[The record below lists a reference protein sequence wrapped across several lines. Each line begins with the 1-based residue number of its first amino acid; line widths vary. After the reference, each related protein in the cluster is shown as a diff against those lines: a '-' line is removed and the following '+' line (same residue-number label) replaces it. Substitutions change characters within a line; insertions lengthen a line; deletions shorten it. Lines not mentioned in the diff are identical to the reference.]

1 MPISAIYEPI
11 QEDMAE
17 VEESFRAVGEVDL
30 PWMVE
35 PLKYVLESGGKR
47 IRPALTLLAGKFYRY
62 NPEQMIPL
70 ATAVELFHTATLVQD
85 DAIDKSAVRRGKPTV
100 NSLWGEGIA
109 VLLGDYLFAK
119 AAELVCST
127 GNLRVMT
134 IFAQTLMYISSG
146 QLRQYISAYDWR
158 QDRQEYYQQ
167 IESKTA
173 WLFSVAAQSGA
184 LMSGALEE
192 EAEAFRSYGLNL
204 GMAFQIVDDILDF
217 IGDEEELGK
226 PVASD
231 LLQGTLTLPA
241 ILLME
246 RHPDETIIREI
257 FEKRGDQ
264 EGVEQVIEMIRN
276 SSVVEECYQ
285 IAADFCAQACLAL
298 EGLPDNACRKS
309 LLDLADYVI
318 ERHE

>member
-1 MPISAIYEPI
+1 
-11 QEDMAE
+11 
-17 VEESFRAVGEVDL
+17 
-30 PWMVE
+30 
-35 PLKYVLESGGKR
+35 
-47 IRPALTLLAGKFYRY
+47 
-62 NPEQMIPL
+62 L

-100 NSLWGEGIA
+100 NSLWGEAIA

-127 GNLRVMT
+127 GNLRVMS
-134 IFAQTLMYISSG
+134 IFAQTLMHISSG
-146 QLRQYISAYDWR
+146 QLRQYVSAYNWR

-192 EAEAFRSYGLNL
+192 EAEALRTYGLNL

-217 IGDEEELGK
+217 IGEEEELGK

-246 RHPDETIIREI
+246 RYPGEPIIREI
-257 FEKRGDQ
+257 FEKRGDRA
-264 EGVEQVIEMIRN
+264 GVARVIEMIRN
-276 SSVVEECYQ
+276 SSIVQECYR
-285 IAADFCAQACLAL
+285 IAAEFCAQACLAL

>member
-1 MPISAIYEPI
+1 LPISTIYEPI
-11 QEDMAE
+11 QEGMAE
-17 VEESFRAVGEVDL
+17 VEASFRAVGDVDL

-47 IRPALTLLAGKFYRY
+47 IRPALTLLAGKPYHY
-62 NPEQMIPL
+62 NPKQMVPL

-100 NSLWGEGIA
+100 NSLWGEAIA

-127 GNLRVMT
+127 GNLRVMS
-134 IFAQTLMYISSG
+134 IFAQTLMHISSG
-146 QLRQYISAYDWR
+146 QLRQYVSAYNWR

-192 EAEAFRSYGLNL
+192 EAEALRTYGLNL

-217 IGDEEELGK
+217 IGEEEELGK

-246 RHPDETIIREI
+246 QHPDETIIKEI
-257 FEKRGDQ
+257 FEKRGDVA
-264 EGVEQVIEMIRN
+264 GVARVIEMIRR
-276 SSVVEECYQ
+276 SSIVEKCYQ

-298 EGLPDNACRKS
+298 KGLPDNACRKS